1 MTPTPTPPSAAR
13 TPTARALAAS
23 DEDRRGFRRM
33 GLALA
38 ALTAL
43 GVAFALSQPAFADP
57 PGGVPPGLAK
67 KGVSK
72 QEWKRS
78 KGGDV
83 RGDDGDRVIIV
94 ERDRRDRVVYEPG
107 YRLPRDREY
116 VVIRDY
122 DRYGLRR
129 PPAGYDYYL
138 VDDRVMRVS
147 QDTLQIAAVLGLAN
161 ALLN

>member
-1 MTPTPTPPSAAR
+1 MTPTPETRAEIR
-13 TPTARALAAS
+13 ARALTAGA
-23 DEDRRGFRRM
+23 DDRRSLRRM
-33 GLALA
+33 GFALA

-43 GVAFALSQPAFADP
+43 GVAFAAQPVLADP

-78 KGGDV
+78 KGG
-83 RGDDGDRVIIV
+83 GDARDYDRDTVIIRERDRVI
-94 ERDRRDRVVYEPG
+94 YEPG
-107 YRLPRDREY
+107 YRLPRDRDY
-116 VVIRDY
+116 VIIRDY

-129 PPAGYDYYL
+129 PPAGYEYYL

-147 QDTLQIAAVLGLAN
+147 QDTLQIAAVLGLAS

>member
-1 MTPTPTPPSAAR
+1 MKPTPATRAN
-13 TPTARALAAS
+13 ARALTAGT
-23 DEDRRGFRRM
+23 DDRRTMRRM
-33 GLALA
+33 GFALA

-43 GVAFALSQPAFADP
+43 GVAFAAQPVLADP

-78 KGGDV
+78 KGGGDARDYDRDRDRDV
-83 RGDDGDRVIIV
+83 VVIR
-94 ERDRRDRVVYEPG
+94 ERDRDRVVYEPG
-107 YRLPRDREY
+107 YRLPRDRDY

-129 PPAGYDYYL
+129 PPSGYEYYL

-147 QDTLQIAAVLGLAN
+147 QDTLQIAAVLGLAS

>member
-1 MTPTPTPPSAAR
+1 MTPTAQT
-13 TPTARALAAS
+13 RALTS
-23 DEDRRGFRRM
+23 ERTMFRRM
-33 GLALA
+33 GIALS

-43 GVAFALSQPAFADP
+43 GLVFAAQPVLADP

-72 QEWKRS
+72 QEWKRA
-78 KGGDV
+78 KGG
-83 RGDDGDRVIIV
+83 GDARDYDRDRVV
-94 ERDRRDRVVYEPG
+94 VRDRVVYEPG

-116 VVIRDY
+116 VIIRDY

-129 PPAGYDYYL
+129 PPAGYQYYL

-147 QDTLQIAAVLGLAN
+147 SDTLQIAAVIGLAS

>member
-1 MTPTPTPPSAAR
+1 MTPTPETRAEIR
-13 TPTARALAAS
+13 ARALTAGT
-23 DEDRRGFRRM
+23 DDRRSLRRM
-33 GLALA
+33 GFALA

-43 GVAFALSQPAFADP
+43 GVAFAAQPVLADP

-78 KGGDV
+78 KGG
-83 RGDDGDRVIIV
+83 GDARDYDRDTVIIRERDRVI
-94 ERDRRDRVVYEPG
+94 YEPG
-107 YRLPRDREY
+107 YRLPRDRDY
-116 VVIRDY
+116 VIIRDY

-129 PPAGYDYYL
+129 PPAGYEYYL

-147 QDTLQIAAVLGLAN
+147 QDTLQIAAVLGLAS

>member
-1 MTPTPTPPSAAR
+1 MTPTPATRAS
-13 TPTARALAAS
+13 ARALSAGT
-23 DEDRRGFRRM
+23 DDRRTMRRM

-43 GVAFALSQPAFADP
+43 GVAFAAQPVLADP

-72 QEWKRS
+72 KEWKQF
-78 KGGDV
+78 KNGGDA
-83 RGDDGDRVIIV
+83 RDYD
-94 ERDRRDRVVYEPG
+94 RDRDVVVIRERDRVVYEPG

-116 VVIRDY
+116 VIIRDY

-129 PPAGYDYYL
+129 PPSGYDYYL

-147 QDTLQIAAVLGLAN
+147 RDTLQIAAVIGLAS